1 MKLTTLIAV
10 TTNGQTEAVEVW
22 QRQHEIEPSNLCILL
37 LGRVVPAQTEQVR
50 TLATVPTCRVAP
62 VS

>member
-1 MKLTTLIAV
+1 MKLATPVAV

-22 QRQHEIEPSNLCILL
+22 PRQHEIEPSNLCILL
-37 LGRVVPAQTEQVR
+37 LGLVVPAQTEQVR
-50 TLATVPTCRVAP
+50 SLAPVPTCRVAP